1 MAAKKETEN
10 TVKQG
15 KSNFNNFWINYK
27 VYQLLEDNSLV
38 LASGGNEI
46 ETETELVKAFIKRN
60 KKAYAK
66 NVTMFESEP
75 KQYNEIIPCTDM
87 KGKTV
92 SEVFELNKKLLIWF
106 REKYTFKVG
115 EEKIKEQII
124 EILKK

>member
-1 MAAKKETEN
+1 MTSKKETEN

-46 ETETELVKAFIKRN
+46 ETETELVRAFIKRN
-60 KKAYAK
+60 KKVYTK
-66 NVTMFESEP
+66 NITVFDSEP
-75 KQYNEIIPCTDM
+75 KQYNEKIGF
-87 KGKTV
+87 GKYSNLTV
-92 SEVFELNKKLLIWF
+92 SQLFDENPKYVKWMLEKYNFAG
-106 REKYTFKVG
+106 REKLKQEIT
-115 EEKIKEQII
+115 

>member
-1 MAAKKETEN
+1 
-10 TVKQG
+10 
-15 KSNFNNFWINYK
+15 
-27 VYQLLEDNSLV
+27 
-38 LASGGNEI
+38 
-46 ETETELVKAFIKRN
+46 
-60 KKAYAK
+60 
-66 NVTMFESEP
+66 MFESEP